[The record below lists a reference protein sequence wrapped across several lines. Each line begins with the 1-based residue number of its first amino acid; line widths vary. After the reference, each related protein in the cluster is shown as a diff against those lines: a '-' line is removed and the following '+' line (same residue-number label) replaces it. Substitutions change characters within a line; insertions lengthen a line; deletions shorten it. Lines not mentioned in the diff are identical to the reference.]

1 MSLPPYTMG
10 RLLDTGCAADPNFAH
25 HFHSA
30 LEFFSKDYLLGEV
43 GTFLLDRAGGE
54 EISPF
59 RWKHE
64 YFMQALN
71 DFNIVDLLYANG
83 AREMVQD
90 PVPPR
95 YGGF

>member
-1 MSLPPYTMG
+1 MG
-10 RLLDTGCAADPNFAH
+10 RLLDTGCEADPNFAH

-59 RWKHE
+59 RWKHK
-64 YFMQALN
+64 YFMQVLN
-71 DFNIVDLLYANG
+71 DFNIIDLLYANG

>member
-1 MSLPPYTMG
+1 MSLPPCTMG
-10 RLLDTGCAADPNFAH
+10 RLLDAGFEDDPNFAH

-64 YFMQALN
+64 YFM
-71 DFNIVDLLYANG
+71 
-83 AREMVQD
+83 
-90 PVPPR
+90 
-95 YGGF
+95 